1 MCVVT
6 ACKTDIRNIS
16 FCSVPPRPIF
26 CGSVK
31 TSSDTMLFEPIT
43 VLIVEKRLKWTKA
56 KYVLHSLFT
65 GNSTK

>member
-16 FCSVPPRPIF
+16 FCSVSPRPIF

-31 TSSDTMLFEPIT
+31 TSGDTMLFKPIT
-43 VLIVEKRLKWTKA
+43 DLIVEKRLKRTKA
-56 KYVLHSLFT
+56 KYVLYSLFK